1 MKRIIT
7 QQTQSRLNNK
17 VQVELT
23 IGELAQLYIAV
34 GAMSTADYKRILSL
48 HASDFDSVS
57 FAGINSEDLT
67 RYIATIDVF
76 DDLAEILSEEG
87 VQVD

>member
-48 HASDFDSVS
+48 PASDFDSVS